1 MRDYTK
7 CCYKERIY
15 ILCNTYAIVITLDF
29 AQGKKEKNFFY
40 IQSFVPNKRFSS
52 QSEAVIPGLTEDL
65 CIIRF
70 TPKEASND
78 SFRGKQPSSVAQI
91 SCVIVI

>member
-7 CCYKERIY
+7 RYYKKRIY

-40 IQSFVPNKRFSS
+40 IRSFLPNKRFSS
-52 QSEAVIPGLTEDL
+52 QSEPVIPGSTGD
-65 CIIRF
+65 IIH
-70 TPKEASND
+70 K
-78 SFRGKQPSSVAQI
+78 
-91 SCVIVI
+91 